1 MVYDIITFMKY
12 IFFNINNFKN
22 IESGWFFPKNNM
34 VPLIGY
40 NGSGKTNF
48 LESIHWFD
56 IYNQKDGA
64 LISNKRYKDLK
75 LKITAE
81 ILLKGSE
88 DSSVLNKF
96 FKDLGKKLTK
106 NSLLYKELCGL
117 NYLNNDKFRLILEPS
132 WFEGVSYYIEGT
144 EEFLSKLFKEKS
156 EYISEYNA
164 YIKVLFNNLPWIYL
178 FSGNE
183 SKELIIQKTVIDPMS
198 YNKETRNKWY
208 DILNT
213 IIKRFSTDKK
223 FDLEYIITKNVTK
236 YEIEQLQIDI
246 RKGLNSDLNIND
258 IFYFLNGGDS
268 IDTEL
273 WFNISKFD
281 SNQLVE
287 IEISIVEKWGDNLS
301 QVVPMSE
308 MSTGFKNLINSY
320 FLISFSG
327 KQENRIFLLDEP
339 TNYLS
344 NRIMKLLWEKMKKDT
359 DEIKSSFLFSTH
371 NPFGIDL
378 NYIKTDEII
387 IAEKNS
393 NNLTQIMNINDC
405 DFSHEDTKNYINK
418 ILKFTDYSI
427 NNLNIEKDKINVIVE
442 GLSDFR
448 ILNCVLE
455 NDKYNILIMEGFKK
469 YKYWMNSCSKN
480 NCKFI
485 FIIDTNSK
493 EKEYFDEE
501 INKLKITKNIL
512 KKHFIFLNDINI
524 NFNQIEDLV
533 NLEEWIAFNNHEHKN
548 YSLKCKLLDNEFDKN
563 FFSKIKLTTDN
574 FILLKT
580 SIENKVN

>member
-1 MVYDIITFMKY
+1 MKY
-12 IFFNINNFKN
+12 IFFNINNYKN

-56 IYNQKDGA
+56 IYNQRDGA

-117 NYLNNDKFRLILEPS
+117 NYLNNDKFRLILEPG
-132 WFEGVSYYIEGT
+132 WFEGASYYIEGT

-258 IFYFLNGGDS
+258 IFYFL
-268 IDTEL
+268 
-273 WFNISKFD
+273 
-281 SNQLVE
+281 
-287 IEISIVEKWGDNLS
+287 
-301 QVVPMSE
+301 
-308 MSTGFKNLINSY
+308 
-320 FLISFSG
+320 
-327 KQENRIFLLDEP
+327 
-339 TNYLS
+339 
-344 NRIMKLLWEKMKKDT
+344 
-359 DEIKSSFLFSTH
+359 
-371 NPFGIDL
+371 
-378 NYIKTDEII
+378 
-387 IAEKNS
+387 
-393 NNLTQIMNINDC
+393 
-405 DFSHEDTKNYINK
+405 
-418 ILKFTDYSI
+418 
-427 NNLNIEKDKINVIVE
+427 
-442 GLSDFR
+442 
-448 ILNCVLE
+448 
-455 NDKYNILIMEGFKK
+455 
-469 YKYWMNSCSKN
+469 
-480 NCKFI
+480 
-485 FIIDTNSK
+485 
-493 EKEYFDEE
+493 
-501 INKLKITKNIL
+501 
-512 KKHFIFLNDINI
+512 
-524 NFNQIEDLV
+524 
-533 NLEEWIAFNNHEHKN
+533 
-548 YSLKCKLLDNEFDKN
+548 
-563 FFSKIKLTTDN
+563 
-574 FILLKT
+574 
-580 SIENKVN
+580 